1 MNPYLLRQRSRYDEL
16 RASMDAIYTAAAT
29 APAATGA
36 PAGTPAGR
44 DLTED
49 EMRSVSAM
57 NTEALALVPTIE
69 ALTAVETRN
78 AAVADL
84 AASVAGAP
92 SPEGGAPAPVGD
104 QHRTAEPVGGGAGT
118 GSAQTR
124 DRDPGHYRALDKGGE
139 HSFFADQYRSLMRGD
154 EQATARLTEHSR
166 ALGMVGEGVGTT
178 TPKWLLDRFE
188 LILRQERRLS
198 SAVTNLPLG
207 RDPRPMTLPK
217 QTVGTTTVVGD
228 QPVGENGAPLYTNQ
242 FDTDVETITPVTVTG
257 GQEFS
262 RQFLDSATPA
272 IDNLIMNDLIA
283 NYNLQI
289 EKRVG
294 AAMVTAAGA
303 ANTTFATEAAFS
315 PQPPTAAQPAIDA
328 VIDAAIAVQAGRY
341 APADII
347 AMGARRWGAFRKL
360 KDSSGRPLVP
370 NSTHQVMNVFGVG
383 NVNFSGELE
392 GLGVIVTEGIST
404 GAYPESLVI
413 AKASDTILWEGDIM
427 RFRYEEVVGPQSIRV
442 GIWNYVALSVRRPGV
457 GQKRIQVTAA

>member
-1 MNPYLLRQRSRYDEL
+1 MNPYLLRQRARYDEL

-29 APAATGA
+29 APAVTGA

-44 DLTED
+44 DLTAD
-49 EMRSVSAM
+49 ELRSVEAM

-104 QHRTAEPVGGGAGT
+104 QTRTAEPVGGGAGT

-154 EQATARLTEHSR
+154 EQATARLSEHSR

-188 LILRQERRLS
+188 LILRQERRLA

-217 QTVGTTTVVGD
+217 QTVGTTTVVAD
-228 QPVGENGAPLYTNQ
+228 QASENLTPSYTNQ
-242 FDTDVETITPVTVTG
+242 FDTDVETITPVTVAG

-303 ANTTFATEAAFS
+303 ATTTFATETVFRGT
-315 PQPPTAAQPAIDA
+315 PPAVPAIDA

-347 AMGARRWGAFRKL
+347 AMGARRWGAYRKL

-370 NSTHQVMNVFGVG
+370 NSTHQIMNVFGVG
-383 NVNFSGELE
+383 DVNFSGELE

-404 GAYPESLVI
+404 GAYPESLVV

-427 RFRYEEVVGPQSIRV
+427 RFRYEEVAGPQSIRV

-457 GQKRIQVTAA
+457 GQKRIEVTAA

>member
-1 MNPYLLRQRSRYDEL
+1 MNPYLLRQRARYDEL

-29 APAATGA
+29 APAVTGA

-104 QHRTAEPVGGGAGT
+104 QHRTAEPVAGGAAT
-118 GSAQTR
+118 GSAATQ
-124 DRDPGHYRALDKGGE
+124 DRDPGHYRALEKGGS
-139 HSFFADQYRSLMRGD
+139 HSFFADQYRARMSGD
-154 EQATARLTEHSR
+154 EQAHGRLTEHAR

-178 TPKWLLDRFE
+178 TPKWLIDRFE
-188 LILRQERRLS
+188 LILRQERRLAN
-198 SAVTNLPLG
+198 AVTQLPLG

-217 QTVGTTTVVGD
+217 QITGTTTAVID
-228 QPVGENGAPLYTNQ
+228 QSAENAAVANPDQY
-242 FDTDVETITPVTVTG
+242 DTDVETITPATVVG
-257 GQEFS
+257 AQLFS

-272 IDNLIMNDLIA
+272 IDNLIMNDLVA

-294 AAMVTAAGA
+294 AAMVAA
-303 ANTTFATEAAFS
+303 ATEAGTAIASETAF
-315 PQPPTAAQPAIDA
+315 AAGNGLLAING
-328 VIDAAIAVQAGRY
+328 VIDAAILVQAGRY
-341 APADII
+341 AAADII
-347 AMGARRWGAFRKL
+347 AMGANRWGAFRKL
-360 KDSSGRPLVP
+360 KDSSGRPLIP
-370 NSTHQVMNVFGVG
+370 NATHQVMNVHGVG
-383 NVNFSGELE
+383 DVNFNGEIE
-392 GLGVIVTEGIST
+392 GLGVIVTEGISIGT
-404 GAYPESLVI
+404 YPNVLVI
-413 AKASDTILWEGDIM
+413 AKASDTLLFEGDLM
-427 RFRYEEVVGPQSIRV
+427 RFRYEEVSGPQSIKV
-442 GIWNYVALSVRRPGV
+442 GIWNYVAVSVRRPGV
-457 GQKRIQVTAA
+457 GQKKITVTAGT